1 MRLMAFSRRS
11 LATVVLLGSLGT
23 TAAAQYIGIGGGS
36 TPQGDYLRGVGIA
49 AMGMGI
55 YNEKTAIAESIN
67 LDTAIRWDEYVA
79 AVAETMTR
87 KYMARREFLSARN
100 KEMDKKI
107 LDRLRENPEARD
119 VLTGDAL
126 STVLDQLMEPKISES
141 SFRYAEVP
149 LSVDAIRR
157 IPFRL
162 GESAQS
168 FSMNRLTIK
177 GKGKWP
183 VAFQDTRFANEIRSF
198 ERAVDTA
205 LDEAVDGKAQMR
217 SIQEIQTSVDQLA
230 RKLDEVVDP
239 KGDHQA
245 YAEAAWR
252 LNELRATV
260 RLFENQKIQQAIGE
274 IDKYSG
280 TSVNDLKLFMRKYGL
295 RFGRAESPD
304 EKTLYPELYETLRKQ
319 REKFAE
325 MEKAPTK

>member
-1 MRLMAFSRRS
+1 
-11 LATVVLLGSLGT
+11 
-23 TAAAQYIGIGGGS
+23 
-36 TPQGDYLRGVGIA
+36 VGIA

-67 LDTAIRWDEYVA
+67 VDTTIRWNEYVA

-87 KYMARREFLSARN
+87 KYAARRDFLSTRN

-126 STVLDQLMEPKISES
+126 STVMDQLMDPKIAES
-141 SFRYAEVP
+141 SYRSAEVP
-149 LSVDAIRR
+149 LSVDVIRR

-162 GESAQS
+162 GESAET

-183 VAFQDTRFANEIRSF
+183 VAFQDKRFASELRWF
-198 ERAVDTA
+198 EKAVDTA
-205 LDEAVDGKAQMR
+205 LDQAVDGKAQLS
-217 SIQEIQTSVDQLA
+217 SIKEIQTSVEQLA

-239 KGDHQA
+239 KNDQQA

-252 LNELRATV
+252 LKELRATT
-260 RLFENQKIQQAIGE
+260 RLFETQKIQQAIGE

-280 TSVNDLKLFMRKYGL
+280 TTVNDLKIFMRKYGL
-295 RFGRAESPD
+295 RFGRADSPD
-304 EKTLYPELYETLRKQ
+304 ERKLYPELYETLRIQK
-319 REKFAE
+319 EKFVELE
-325 MEKAPTK
+325 MTPTK